1 MRYVRSVIRLLPAIG
16 LVLLVLSGGAALAQT
31 SEGAAG
37 HHGGEA
43 NLVLPDVGQVQF
55 LGMSGRALLM
65 LGLLVCGLGFAFGLT
80 MLSQVKNLPVHRS
93 MSEISELIYET

>member
-1 MRYVRSVIRLLPAIG
+1 MRYVRSVMRLLPVIG

-37 HHGGEA
+37 HHGGGEA

-65 LGLLVCGLGFAFGLT
+65 LGLLVCGLG
-80 MLSQVKNLPVHRS
+80 SRS
-93 MSEISELIYET
+93 A